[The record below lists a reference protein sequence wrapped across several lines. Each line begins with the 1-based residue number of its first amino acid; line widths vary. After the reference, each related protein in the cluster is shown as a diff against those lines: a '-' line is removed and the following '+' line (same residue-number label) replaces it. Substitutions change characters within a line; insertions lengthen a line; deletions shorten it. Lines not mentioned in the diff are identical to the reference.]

1 MACDAATLEALQV
14 ATNKQSGLSE
24 RDTLIVLASI
34 YGTAAGLSDAQA
46 AVTLAASNGLAKVS
60 DRDLWSLFL
69 SVIC

>member
-34 YGTAAGLSDAQA
+34 YGTAAGLSDSQA
-46 AVTLAASNGLAKVS
+46 AVTLAASTGLARIS
-60 DRDLWSLFL
+60 DRDLYACYLSL
-69 SVIC
+69 IC